1 MRLYISN
8 QLPDDT
14 SGDRIVPLVLPGG
27 FKIAGPTADLLN
39 RGTCLLTVSPDDSYL
54 C

>member
-1 MRLYISN
+1 MSFYISN

-14 SGDRIVPLVLPGG
+14 SGNRIVALILPGG
-27 FKIAGPTADLLN
+27 FKIAGPTADLRN